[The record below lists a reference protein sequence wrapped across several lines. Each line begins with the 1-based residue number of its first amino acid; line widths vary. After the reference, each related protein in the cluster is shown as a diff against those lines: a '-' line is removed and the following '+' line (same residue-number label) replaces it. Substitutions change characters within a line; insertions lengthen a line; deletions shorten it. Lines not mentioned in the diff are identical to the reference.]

1 MHVRIAPAHRRDGVT
16 LIELLVVLL
25 IIGICIA
32 FLMPAV
38 QSARAAQRRTQCAN
52 NLRSFHFSHAFS
64 SKSIHCPDS
73 PDGYGYFRNLEIEN
87 DPLAL
92 NATHSTIEWLEHNG
106 GPLLIDA
113 ASPPD
118 MNPKTWFTTANI
130 NAGLVLPIVDKYIAR
145 RRHIGETA
153 NYLFLDGH
161 IEIIESKVIEGWVES
176 GFNFTE
182 AGAGLPP
189 H

>member
-1 MHVRIAPAHRRDGVT
+1 MI
-16 LIELLVVLL
+16 L
-25 IIGICIA
+25 IIAIC
-32 FLMPAV
+32 LGLLLPAI
-38 QSARAAQRRTQCAN
+38 QSARASARRTQCAS
-52 NLRSFHFSHAFS
+52 NLRGLNKEPYLSFDRFP
-64 SKSIHCPDS
+64 CPDS
-73 PDGYGYFRNLEIEN
+73 PDAFGYFRNLEIEN
-87 DPLAL
+87 DPLVF

-106 GPLLIDA
+106 GPVIVDP

-118 MNPKTWFTTANI
+118 MNPETWFTTANI

-145 RRHIGETA
+145 SRHIGDTA

-161 IEIIESKVIEGWVES
+161 IEIIESKVIEGWAKS
-176 GFNFTE
+176 GFNFTK

>member
-1 MHVRIAPAHRRDGVT
+1 MRVLKVSSLQRDGVT
-16 LIELLVVLL
+16 LVELLVVFL

-32 FLMPAV
+32 LLLPAV
-38 QSARAAQRRTQCAN
+38 QSARATTRRTQCAN
-52 NLRSFHFSHAFS
+52 NLRCFHFDTALFRDQFP
-64 SKSIHCPDS
+64 CPDS
-73 PDGYGYFRNLEIEN
+73 PDAFGYFRNLEMEN
-87 DPLAL
+87 DPLVF
-92 NATHSTIEWLEHNG
+92 NATHSTMEWLEHNG
-106 GPLLIDA
+106 GPLVVDP

-118 MNPKTWFTTANI
+118 MNPETWFTTTNI
-130 NAGLVLPIVDKYIAR
+130 TAGLVLPIVDKYIAR
-145 RRHIGETA
+145 SRHIGDTA

-161 IEIIESKVIEGWVES
+161 IEIIESKVIEGWAES

>member
-1 MHVRIAPAHRRDGVT
+1 MRAPMVSAQQRVGVT
-16 LIELLVVLL
+16 LIELLVVFL

-32 FLMPAV
+32 LLLPAV
-38 QSARAAQRRTQCAN
+38 QSARAEARRTQCAN
-52 NLRSFHFSHAFS
+52 NLRGFHFSHALS
-64 SKSIHCPDS
+64 SKRIPCPDS
-73 PDGYGYFRNLEIEN
+73 PDGFGYFRNLETDN
-87 DPLAL
+87 DPLVF

-106 GPLLIDA
+106 GPLIVDP

-118 MNPKTWFTTANI
+118 MNPETWFTTANI

-145 RRHIGETA
+145 SRHIGDTA

-161 IEIIESKVIEGWVES
+161 IEIIESKVIEGWAET

>member
-1 MHVRIAPAHRRDGVT
+1 MGAPTPKEYRRNGVT
-16 LIELLVVLL
+16 LIELCVVFLV
-25 IIGICIA
+25 IATCIA
-32 FLMPAV
+32 LLLPAV
-38 QSARAAQRRTQCAN
+38 QSARASARRTECASN
-52 NLRSFHFSHAFS
+52 MRWLHTSPGLS
-64 SKSIHCPDS
+64 SDRLPCPDS
-73 PDGYGYFRNLEIEN
+73 PDGFGYFRNLEMEN
-87 DPLAL
+87 DPMVV
-92 NATHSTIEWLEHNG
+92 NATHSTIHWLEHNG
-106 GPLLIDA
+106 GPIFVDP

-118 MNPKTWFTTANI
+118 MNPETWFTTANI

-145 RRHIGETA
+145 SRHIGDTA

-161 IEIIESKVIEGWVES
+161 IEIIESKATEGWAES